1 MDEWHSGASGR
12 DGDANGQGTREQA
25 MRAALKWGAL
35 IGVGAYVIAR
45 VALTLLA
52 TAVFGP
58 GVPGL
63 ENPALFS
70 SLCLG
75 IFLLLFAFSAA
86 GFFAGRE
93 TGRDGMGAVAGM
105 VAFVVYAVLSDL
117 YSPTSLPVGS
127 AAATA
132 TATPAAHATATHIA
146 ATATAIATRSA
157 TATAR
162 ATATAT
168 ASHAAQ
174 PLPAPSGVTVL
185 LANVTSFLLVLGIA
199 ALMGWLGG
207 RPGAQRAR
215 KPAAKP
221 DPIE

>member
-1 MDEWHSGASGR
+1 
-12 DGDANGQGTREQA
+12 

-35 IGVGAYVIAR
+35 IGVGTYVIAR

-52 TAVFGP
+52 TALFGA
-58 GVPGL
+58 GVPSL

-105 VAFVVYAVLSDL
+105 VTFVVYAALSQI
-117 YSPTSLPVGS
+117 YSPSSLPAGS
-127 AAATA
+127 AAATPTAQA
-132 TATPAAHATATHIA
+132 TAAAAATHIA
-146 ATATAIATRSA
+146 ATATAIATSSA
-157 TATAR
+157 TAAR

-168 ASHAAQ
+168 AGHPVQ
-174 PLPAPSGVTVL
+174 TLPAPSGVTIL
-185 LANVTSFLLVLGIA
+185 LANLTSFLLVLGIA

-215 KPAAKP
+215 KPVASASHKAAP
-221 DPIE
+221 TE

>member
-1 MDEWHSGASGR
+1 
-12 DGDANGQGTREQA
+12 
-25 MRAALKWGAL
+25 MRAVFAALKWGAL

-52 TAVFGP
+52 TALFGP
-58 GVPGL
+58 GAPSL

-93 TGRDGMGAVAGM
+93 TGRAGMGAVAGM
-105 VAFVVYAVLSDL
+105 AAFVVYAALSQI
-117 YSPTSLPVGS
+117 YSPSSLPAG
-127 AAATA
+127 AATTAPTSVA
-132 TATPAAHATATHIA
+132 TATPLA

-157 TATAR
+157 TAAAR

-168 ASHAAQ
+168 AGHAAQ
-174 PLPAPSGVTVL
+174 PLPAPSGVTIL
-185 LANVTSFLLVLGIA
+185 LANLTGFLLVLGIA

-215 KPAAKP
+215 KVPQKDASSA
-221 DPIE
+221 